1 MKTFNQS
8 LPLTSSFIRLELSWL
23 LGGRLGTLHCR
34 AALRRGKLSLDLMT
48 TRWTRRRLGMA
59 LWASPRLNN
68 TSPAT
73 LRVSLCPTQVLDTI
87 SLFNH
92 VLRDLGGPTDL
103 SYFFQGL

>member
-1 MKTFNQS
+1 
-8 LPLTSSFIRLELSWL
+8 
-23 LGGRLGTLHCR
+23 
-34 AALRRGKLSLDLMT
+34 
-48 TRWTRRRLGMA
+48 MA

-73 LRVSLCPTQVLDTI
+73 LRVSLCPTQALDTI

>member
-1 MKTFNQS
+1 
-8 LPLTSSFIRLELSWL
+8 
-23 LGGRLGTLHCR
+23 
-34 AALRRGKLSLDLMT
+34 
-48 TRWTRRRLGMA
+48 MA

-68 TSPAT
+68 TSPANQ
-73 LRVSLCPTQVLDTI
+73 RVSIWPTQVLDTI